1 MIRARLRA
9 IMLAPRKLT
18 VLHLTDVILVPRVSS
33 PLFTASAAAA
43 LRK

>member
-18 VLHLTDVILVPRVSS
+18 VLHLTDVIRSG
-33 PLFTASAAAA
+33 TAREFAAVHSFGSGCVA
-43 LRK
+43 